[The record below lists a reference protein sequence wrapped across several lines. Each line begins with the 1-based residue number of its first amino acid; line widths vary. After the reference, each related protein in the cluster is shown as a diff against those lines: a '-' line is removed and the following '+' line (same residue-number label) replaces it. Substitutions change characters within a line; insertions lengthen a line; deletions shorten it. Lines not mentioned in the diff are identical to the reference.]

1 MILCVFALFC
11 LGMGL
16 WKKVPVYDRLVEGAK
31 EGIKTAVQIAPAML
45 VMLCCIRAM
54 EASGLTEA
62 FCRLVQ
68 PVTDRLGIPSELLP
82 FMLLRPLSGSGA
94 LAMLKELMAAH
105 GPDSR
110 ISLLAGTMM
119 GSSETVFYTVGVY
132 LAAAGVK
139 KTRHI
144 LPCAL
149 LSCAAGY
156 AGAFLFCP

>member
-11 LGMGL
+11 LAAGA
-16 WKKVPVYDRLVEGAK
+16 WKRVPVYDLFTEGAK
-31 EGIKTAVQIAPAML
+31 DGMKTAVQIAPAML

-62 FCRLVQ
+62 FCRFVQ
-68 PVTDRLGIPSELLP
+68 PVTDRMGIPSQLLP

-94 LAMLKELMAAH
+94 LAMLKELMETH

-149 LSCAAGY
+149 LSCMAGY